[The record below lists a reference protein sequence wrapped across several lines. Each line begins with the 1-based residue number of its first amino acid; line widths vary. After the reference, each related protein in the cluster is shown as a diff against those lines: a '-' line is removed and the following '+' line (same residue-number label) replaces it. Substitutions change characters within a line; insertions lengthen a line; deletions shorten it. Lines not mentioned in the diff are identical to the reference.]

1 MCPFPPIASIPTHT
15 HVTHFVKSH
24 PQRNRNRRNRLN
36 AESVEADELLHYWIG
51 SGIVKEISTRIAME
65 EVAEAEV
72 NGFVEA
78 DNSEA
83 LEMIW
88 MKYSLNFRFFND
100 LILVMNLVTIRHKYK
115 RWIII
120 KSMKFNGLGIF
131 AFLRE

>member
-1 MCPFPPIASIPTHT
+1 M
-15 HVTHFVKSH
+15 
-24 PQRNRNRRNRLN
+24 N

-88 MKYSLNFRFFND
+88 MKYSLNFRIFND

-131 AFLRE
+131 AFLAGMRE